1 MINLTG
7 AKTAGRMGG
16 SVFSEKN
23 ATKNKEHRMEHRAE
37 HRSEKSV
44 YIHGHYYTP
53 TYERVGIMM
62 PSVPAP
68 IHITSMYPV
77 YVSDGFAVT
86 FLVMLVMAAAILR
99 MVRK

>member
-23 ATKNKEHRMEHRAE
+23 ATKSKAHRMEHRAE

-44 YIHGHYYTP
+44 YIHGHYYAP
-53 TYERVGIMM
+53 MYERVGIMV
-62 PSVPAP
+62 PSVPTP
-68 IHITSMYPV
+68 IHLIPMHPV
-77 YVSDGFAVT
+77 YVSDGFSVVFMA
-86 FLVMLVMAAAILR
+86 MLVMAAVIVR
-99 MVRK
+99 MIRK